1 MVACYVDFLLAVHW
15 ALVTTRGE
23 RDYFGNMKFKNAVVY
38 ADPNSTLLFGC
49 LAWGLELHIMIENVG
64 DRLCTHKEAQRTK
77 RRTETWRRPD
87 HDEVEQSRAVQS
99 CRSVITEK

>member
-38 ADPNSTLLFGC
+38 ADPNSTLPLRLLLG
-49 LAWGLELHIMIENVG
+49 LAWGLEL
-64 DRLCTHKEAQRTK
+64 
-77 RRTETWRRPD
+77 
-87 HDEVEQSRAVQS
+87 
-99 CRSVITEK
+99 